1 MSSGPLDGV
10 RVAVTRPRGQAETWS
25 EALSN
30 AGAEVVICPLTDIV
44 DVPGLD
50 AELSTRLRS
59 LTVEDRVVVTSPN
72 GARRLGE
79 ALELVAADGTPFVT
93 PVVVVGAATAQPL
106 APRVPE
112 NQIITATVPRGEG
125 VVEALGSG
133 SGRVLVLRG
142 DLARSTVTEAL
153 GQRGWTVEDLVVYE
167 TRPRDL
173 DVDERKAVLG
183 CDVITLASGSAARA
197 WAGAQGR
204 DIGPAIVVIGPV
216 THQDAVAAGLA
227 VAAQAIDPSPTG
239 LIDAIATVVGGIEA
253 ESRGTPPEAADSATR
268 SPRPSRPGTDS

>member
-1 MSSGPLDGV
+1 VSSGRLDRV

-44 DVPGLD
+44 QVPGLD
-50 AELSTRLRS
+50 TELSARLRS
-59 LTVEDRVVVTSPN
+59 LTIEDRVVVTSPN
-72 GARRLGE
+72 GARRLGD

-93 PVVVVGAATAQPL
+93 PVVVVGEATAQPL

-112 NQIITATVPRGEG
+112 NQIITATMPRGE
-125 VVEALGSG
+125 G

-142 DLARSTVTEAL
+142 NLARSTVAEAL
-153 GQRGWTVEDLVVYE
+153 GRRGWIVEDLVVYE

-173 DVDERKAVLG
+173 DAHEREAVLG

-197 WAGAQGR
+197 WARVQGR
-204 DIGPAIVVIGPV
+204 DIGPAVVVIGPV
-216 THQDAVAAGLA
+216 THQDAVAARLT
-227 VAAQAIDPSPTG
+227 VAAQAIDPSPKG
-239 LIDAIATVVGGIEA
+239 LIDAIARVVGGIEA
-253 ESRGTPPEAADSATR
+253 ESRGTPPEASDSATR